1 MKFIADSCS
10 NFSLPAVDGEVS
22 INTPTNSS
30 RLLFS
35 SLVKESICCC
45 TLSSNT
51 AKSFCVKPVTNCPF
65 LSLTAIGN
73 LTRRVVTTTGFS
85 CPGSGV
91 GDAVGF
97 GVCGGNCRLKGKD
110 GGKG

>member
-35 SLVKESICCC
+35 SLEGIDLLLHFVYEHREII
-45 TLSSNT
+45 LRQAGNEL
-51 AKSFCVKPVTNCPF
+51 PF
-65 LSLTAIGN
+65 LIFDCNRQPDASRGHDNWFFLPRIGRWRCSRV
-73 LTRRVVTTTGFS
+73 RRL
-85 CPGSGV
+85 
-91 GDAVGF
+91 
-97 GVCGGNCRLKGKD
+97 RR
-110 GGKG
+110 